1 MATLRLLAAS
11 VTAVLAV
18 VLMAACGAANP
29 LCKPVNSW
37 SGPVTRCAADPNA
50 KPPAPEPEP
59 PPPEP
64 EPAPEPEPE
73 RAVLRED
80 RIEIRQ
86 AVQFEF
92 GKAVLLDES
101 KGLLDEVAGII
112 KDHPDIKKVRVEGHT
127 DNVGGKSFNQRLSQQ
142 RAQAVREYLI
152 SQGVEPRRLLAQGYG
167 MDKPIDTNDSEE
179 GRAKNRRVEFNIVE
193 RSEPPAVQP
202 E

>member
-11 VTAVLAV
+11 VTAVLAA
-18 VLMAACGAANP
+18 VLMTACGAANP

-37 SGPVTRCAADPNA
+37 SGPVYRCAADPNA
-50 KPPAPEPEP
+50 KPPEPEPEPEP
-59 PPPEP
+59 PAPE
-64 EPAPEPEPE
+64 PEPEPE

-80 RIEIRQ
+80 KIEIRQ

-112 KDHPDIKKVRVEGHT
+112 KEHPDIKKVRVEGHT

-142 RAQAVREYLI
+142 RAQSVREYLI
-152 SQGVEPRRLLAQGYG
+152 SQGVEPKRLLAQGYG
-167 MDKPIDTNDSEE
+167 MDKPIDTNDTEE

-193 RSEPPAVQP
+193 RDPPPAVQP

>member
-1 MATLRLLAAS
+1 MAMLRLLAAS

-37 SGPVTRCAADPNA
+37 SGPVTRCAGDPNA
-50 KPPAPEPEP
+50 KPPAPELEP
-59 PPPEP
+59 PPPAP
-64 EPAPEPEPE
+64 EPGPEPE
-73 RAVLRED
+73 RAVLRD
-80 RIEIRQ
+80 DKIEIRQ

-112 KDHPDIKKVRVEGHT
+112 KEHPEIKKVRVEGHT
-127 DNVGGKSFNQRLSQQ
+127 DNVGNKAFNQRLSQQ
-142 RAQAVREYLI
+142 RAQSVREYLI
-152 SQGVEPRRLLAQGYG
+152 SQGVEPKRLLAQGYG
-167 MDKPIDTNDSEE
+167 MSKPIDSNDTEE

-193 RSEPPAVQP
+193 RDAPAQP